1 MRTFMIGMLALGFL
15 PQPLHAA
22 QPPRQVI
29 EASAESVKGVLR
41 QKTTKG
47 SKEEQEQKA
56 RLQKVV
62 DNFLDFAELA
72 KRALGPHWDARTP
85 EERTE
90 FVKLLRDLIEAAYTN
105 AIRQNVEF
113 TLRIDEEQFSED
125 GASAS
130 VSAVAS
136 AQTKKKK
143 TVSEDLVFH
152 LFLQGGRWMIY
163 DVEFGDVSLV
173 RHYRGE
179 FNRKIKKESYAAL
192 VTAMK
197 KKLDEVKAGKIS
209 EKETKIQ

>member
-1 MRTFMIGMLALGFL
+1 MRNLMIGFMTLWIL
-15 PQPLHAA
+15 PQPLHAG

-29 EASAESVKGVLR
+29 EASAESVKSVLR
-41 QKTTKG
+41 QKTAKG

-62 DNFLDFAELA
+62 DGFLDFSELA
-72 KRALGPHWDARTP
+72 KRALGAHWEPRTAQ
-85 EERTE
+85 ERTE

-125 GASAS
+125 GATAS

-152 LFLQGGRWMIY
+152 LLLQGERWMIY

-209 EKETKIQ
+209 EKDTKIQ